1 MLKNLGKVAPGATT
15 DTLLYKAPD
24 NTQSNVFSLFVCNR
38 DAGASTYRVA
48 ITNNTSTVANKD
60 YIKYDFAIAAV
71 TSDQIQNFTLTAGDE
86 IRVYAG
92 NANFSFSAFGEEI
105 PIVPNT

>member
-15 DTLLYKAPD
+15 LTLLYKAPD
-24 NTQSNVFSLFVCNR
+24 NSQSRVFTLFVVNR
-38 DAGASTYRVA
+38 DAGASTFRIAV
-48 ITNNTSTVANKD
+48 TNNTSTVATKD
-60 YIKYDFAIAAV
+60 YIHYDTAIAAV
-71 TSDQIQNFTLTAGDE
+71 TSATITDLTLLAGDE
-86 IRVYAG
+86 IQVYAG